1 MSKRNWFIG
10 GFAVLFFILILVY
23 FFFPSDEVS
32 SEIHEKEKKVSFLE
46 VNPQWAD
53 SIMKTLSTEQ
63 KAAMLIMYEIPENIP
78 FDSAFIHDKTPG
90 AYIVSA
96 GQTNQSY
103 PEEINR
109 SLVFA
114 DFRQI
119 PIAVKKIKNSFIS
132 AKTPV
137 VVNAEM
143 IFSNTSDTIFNQA
156 KTNLIHAGD
165 YYRLDGIL
173 FPFIGLTNR
182 SDSDYALFSKDT
194 ALYRKLISDLQS
206 FCVENNFLTGSGII
220 SSVKHEGKDS
230 AFISLKN
237 YSKLNMPVF
246 HYDTTGK
253 KMNLEDEQLSGYL
266 NATFKFKGLCIAI
279 LKKKDQN
286 NADKITNLIL
296 SGADLI
302 RTRNFPETYFAV
314 LNEIKNGHIKES
326 LLNAK
331 VKKILLAK
339 TWCKLRMKKM
349 KYTKPDEFSYYAQ
362 TFPMRLSKASFTLI
376 KNSKNYLPIRN
387 ITKNKMAILH
397 IGKTPQRFV
406 HEFYHYLPPEQT
418 VPVKS
423 FKNPDEIN
431 LLNAGDFKK
440 YNTVVVTI
448 DGDLHSFPALT
459 DKLKILSNSVR
470 LIILNYNFPSN
481 IIFLEE
487 FPALI
492 QLWNNT
498 LIESVFGAQSV
509 FGAVTFNARFPL
521 LAGKKS
527 RTEKSLRLSQSRLQY
542 SIPEEVGI
550 SSDSLLKIDYIV
562 EEGIRN
568 RAFPGA
574 QVFFALDGKVF
585 YNKSFGT
592 HVYNERQEVKTD
604 DLFDMASVTKVA
616 ASTIVAMSTYEK
628 GLYKLNDSLWKHLPD
643 TLKKHLRTPSTLRNI
658 TFRQI
663 LTHETGLAAGQPVL
677 RYIKYRDTLDT
688 KIGRFD
694 RYYCDEPD
702 EYYCVQ
708 VADKFFMEREQLD
721 TMWYAMNRMQPD
733 ENPDYRYSDANMNL
747 LYKMLDAKIKNRW
760 RFYLDSL
767 FYKPLGMFNTCYLPI
782 QNEIKP
788 ERIVPTENDRYW
800 RKQLLRGYVH
810 DPTAALFGGVA
821 GNAGL
826 FSTAEDIGILFQ
838 MLLFN
843 GFYGG
848 NEFFKKETVQLFIS
862 QQQGSHRG
870 LGFNRQVRGNTY
882 GCSPFASNNTFGH
895 TGFTGISVWADTDI
909 QLVYVSCTNRVHPD
923 GENKKIINLGTTK
936 RIHNVVYEQ
945 LKYVMPDKINLE

>member
-1 MSKRNWFIG
+1 MSKRNWFLG

-23 FFFPSDEVS
+23 FFFPADEIAAD
-32 SEIHEKEKKVSFLE
+32 IHEKEKKVSFLE
-46 VNPQWAD
+46 VNPHWAD
-53 SIMKTLSTEQ
+53 SILNTLSDEQ
-63 KAAMLIMYEIPENIP
+63 KAAMLIMYEIPEKIP
-78 FDSAFIHDKTPG
+78 FDSAFIHDKSPG
-90 AYIVSA
+90 AYLLSSGHVS
-96 GQTNQSY
+96 QNY
-103 PEEINR
+103 PEDVSR

-119 PIAVKKIKNSFIS
+119 PIAVKKIKNSFVS
-132 AKTPV
+132 EKTPV
-137 VVNAEM
+137 IASAEM
-143 IFSNTSDTIFNQA
+143 LFSITKDTVLKEA
-156 KTNLIHAGD
+156 LSNLIHGGD
-165 YYRLDGIL
+165 FYNLDGIL
-173 FPFIGLTNR
+173 FPFVGKEDR
-182 SDSDYALFSKDT
+182 SDTDYTLFSKDT
-194 ALYRKLISDLQS
+194 ALYLKLISGMQTV
-206 FCVENNFLTGSGII
+206 CIQNNFLTGSAII
-220 SSVKHEGKDS
+220 SSLKNHGKDS
-230 AFISLKN
+230 SFMSLKN
-237 YSKLNMPVF
+237 YSGLNMPVF
-246 HYDTTGK
+246 HFDSMYQK
-253 KMNLEDEQLSGYL
+253 ANLEKEQLSAHL
-266 NATFKFKGLCIAI
+266 HSTFKFKGLVIAI
-279 LKKKDQN
+279 LKK
-286 NADKITNLIL
+286 ADEKNPEKITNLIN

-302 RTRNFPETYFAV
+302 RTRNFAETYFMV
-314 LNEIKNGHIKES
+314 LSEIKNGNIKKS
-326 LLNAK
+326 ALNAK
-331 VKKILLAK
+331 VKKVLLAK
-339 TWCKLRMKKM
+339 TWSKQRRKKIA
-349 KYTKPDEFSYYAQ
+349 YVKPTEFSYYAQ

-376 KNSKNYLPIRN
+376 KNSKNYLPVRN
-387 ITKNKMAILH
+387 ITKNKMAVLH
-397 IGKTPQRFV
+397 FGKAPHRFV
-406 HEFYHYLPPEQT
+406 QEFYHYLPPEQT
-418 VPVKS
+418 VPVKT
-423 FKNPDEIN
+423 FKTADEVKAC
-431 LLNAGDFKK
+431 NAGDFKK
-440 YNTVVVTI
+440 FNTVVVTI
-448 DGDLHSFPALT
+448 DGDLKDLPLLT
-459 DKLKILSNSVR
+459 DKLKVLSSSTR

-481 IIFLEE
+481 IVLLDE
-487 FPALI
+487 FPAVI
-492 QLWNNT
+492 QLWNNSD
-498 LIESVFGAQSV
+498 IECVFGAQAV
-509 FGAVTFNARFPL
+509 FGAVELSARFPVSN
-521 LAGKKS
+521 GKKTG
-527 RTEKSLRLSQSRLQY
+527 REKLVRLNQSRLQY
-542 SIPEEVGI
+542 TIPEEIGI
-550 SSDSLLKIDYIV
+550 SADSLFKIDYIV

-585 YNKSFGT
+585 YNKAFGT
-592 HVYNERQEVKTD
+592 HVYNDKQAVKND

-628 GLYKLNDSLWKHLPD
+628 GFYKLNDSLWKHLPD
-643 TLKKHLRTPSTLRNI
+643 TLKRHLKAPSTLRNI
-658 TFRQI
+658 TFKQI
-663 LTHETGLAAGQPVL
+663 LTHETGLPSGQPIL

-708 VADKFFMEREQLD
+708 VADKFFLEREQLD
-721 TMWYAMNRMQPD
+721 TIWYAMNRMQPD

-767 FYKPLGMFNTCYLPI
+767 FYKPLGMFNTCYLPV

-843 GFYGG
+843 GIYGG
-848 NEFFKKETVQLFIS
+848 TEFFKKETVQLFIS

-870 LGFNRQVRGNTY
+870 LGFNRQVKGNTY
-882 GCSPFASNNTFGH
+882 GCSPYASNNTFGH

-945 LKYVMPDKINLE
+945 LKYVMPDKINLQ